1 MSKQLL
7 FLTLFTLTSCYSV
20 KEITPISH
28 DEVKLTISTSQC
40 ETSDSLI
47 VTVTFENNTGA
58 TISIH
63 NRQEVSTSKHP
74 SIAWNLNILFE
85 DTLVFLSPYHLFIT
99 PAPTTRQDYL
109 TLENGCKYVFNF
121 VVNFNILQRDQRDS
135 EKSNKNY
142 GIYTLQLV
150 YKDPYCLVKNA
161 IAGQIYSNSIS
172 ISFKKNEEVF
182 ENRDFF

>member
-28 DEVKLTISTSQC
+28 DEVKLTISTTQC

-47 VTVTFENNTGA
+47 VAVTFENNTGA
-58 TISIH
+58 TIFIQ
-63 NRQEVSTSKHP
+63 NRQEVSLSNHP
-74 SIAWNLNILFE
+74 LLAWHLNILFE
-85 DTLVFLSPYHLFIT
+85 DSITFISPYHVFYT
-99 PAPTTRQDYL
+99 PAYLTRQDYL
-109 TLENGCKYVFNF
+109 PLENGCKYVFNF
-121 VVNFNILQRDQRDS
+121 VVNFNTLTRGLTS
-135 EKSNKNY
+135 SGKLNENFGVYS
-142 GIYTLQLV
+142 LQLV

-172 ISFKKNEEVF
+172 ISFKKNAEVF